1 MAEIRPTTLKLHD
14 FPEES
19 FINGCYIPDQ
29 ICDDLIQY
37 YEDNP
42 DRHTMG
48 QVYGIGDRMSEVI
61 NDKDVMD
68 STGIGFSIYENPED
82 ARALSEYLIYLEL
95 SIKEYEYKYHQAGH
109 IANYGITELINL
121 QTYDPGGGFKT
132 WHCER
137 SGITQQTRCLVFMTY
152 LNDVEDG
159 GTEFMYQK
167 MTSPAIKGLTLIWPS
182 DWTHTHRGQISKEH
196 KKKVITGWLNYTA

>member
-1 MAEIRPTTLKLHD
+1 MTRPTTLKLHD

-109 IANYGITELINL
+109 MANYGITELINL

-152 LNDVEDG
+152 LNDVEEG
-159 GTEFMYQK
+159 GETEFLYQHK
-167 MTSPAIKGLTLIWPS
+167 RIKAEKGKILIFPAS
-182 DWTHTHRGQISKEH
+182 FTHTHRGNPPISN
-196 KKKVITGWLNYTA
+196 KKYIATGWCNLF